1 MISVVAISY
10 EFVASVI
17 AVSYNPVARVVA
29 VSHTLKASARSET
42 VSATAAR
49 HRIASGALRNE

>member
-17 AVSYNPVARVVA
+17 AVSYNPVAGVVA
-29 VSHTLKASARSET
+29 VSHTLKASARSERE
-42 VSATAAR
+42 AQPLQGIGLPA
-49 HRIASGALRNE
+49 EP